1 MIRHMTLGRRCALW
15 IAKAAL
21 VAGLS
26 AGGALVPSLAGAQ
39 TISAMTA
46 AAAAQ
51 REPETEAVASPA
63 RPTAR
68 PAEPEIHSI
77 PVPAVTLYPGDVLTP
92 SMLVNRPFPV
102 HVIDSGGIVA
112 SREAM
117 LGKAARR
124 VLPAGKPIS
133 INALADVT
141 LVTKG
146 VAARV
151 RMEEHGLIISGFA
164 MPLESGG
171 VGAMIRLKNI
181 DSNQIIVGTI
191 QADGTVRVTIQ

>member
-1 MIRHMTLGRRCALW
+1 
-15 IAKAAL
+15 
-21 VAGLS
+21 
-26 AGGALVPSLAGAQ
+26 
-39 TISAMTA
+39 
-46 AAAAQ
+46 
-51 REPETEAVASPA
+51 
-63 RPTAR
+63 
-68 PAEPEIHSI
+68 
-77 PVPAVTLYPGDVLTP
+77 
-92 SMLVNRPFPV
+92 MLVNRPFPV

-181 DSNQIIVGTI
+181 DSNQIIVGTV
-191 QADGTVRVTIQ
+191 QADGPVRVTIQ